1 MSNTALENLAKIGQ
15 LKAEPA
21 STLDVERL
29 LAMARKHLED
39 AKRESNSIEGR
50 FISAY
55 SVGHAAGLAAL
66 RWHGYRSE
74 NRYLVFQALQHTV
87 GWTAVQWRQLDS
99 AHNKRNLAEY
109 EGYLEVEPSYVQGL
123 IELVTR
129 LLKDTEQLIK
139 PFSANGD

>member
-1 MSNTALENLAKIGQ
+1 MSNTALENLVKIGQ
-15 LKAEPA
+15 LKKEPA
-21 STLDVERL
+21 SDLDVSRL
-29 LAMARKHLED
+29 LAMARKHLDD
-39 AKRESNSIEGR
+39 ARRTSNSIEGR

-74 NRYLVFQALQHTV
+74 NRYLVFQTLQHTV

-109 EGYLEVEPSYVQGL
+109 EGYLEVEPSYLKGL
-123 IELVTR
+123 IEVVALLLDDVNRLVIHAT
-129 LLKDTEQLIK
+129 
-139 PFSANGD
+139 

>member
-1 MSNTALENLAKIGQ
+1 MSNSALENLAKIGQ

-21 STLDVERL
+21 SGLDIERL
-29 LAMARKHLED
+29 LVMARKHLAD

-74 NRYLVFQALQHTV
+74 NRYLVFQTLQHTV

-123 IELVTR
+123 IAMVALLLDDVSRLVR
-129 LLKDTEQLIK
+129 PAD
-139 PFSANGD
+139 SA

>member
-15 LKAEPA
+15 LKVEPTSA
-21 STLDVERL
+21 LDIERL
-29 LAMARKHLED
+29 LDMARKHLDD

-74 NRYLVFQALQHTV
+74 NRYLVFQTLQHTV

-109 EGYLEVEPSYVQGL
+109 EGYLDVEPGYVQGL
-123 IELVTR
+123 IALAALLLNDVSRLVTR
-129 LLKDTEQLIK
+129 VD
-139 PFSANGD
+139 PA

>member
-1 MSNTALENLAKIGQ
+1 MRLEALENLAKIGQ
-15 LKAEPA
+15 LKAEAA

-29 LAMARKHLED
+29 LTMAHKHLAD

-74 NRYLVFQALQHTV
+74 NRYLVFQTLQHTV

-109 EGYLEVEPSYVQGL
+109 EGYLEVEASYVQGL
-123 IELVTR
+123 IDLVAR
-129 LLKDTEQLIK
+129 LLTDVERLVK
-139 PFSANGD
+139 PAP

>member
-15 LKAEPA
+15 LKVEPTSA
-21 STLDVERL
+21 LDIERL
-29 LAMARKHLED
+29 LDMARKHLDD

-74 NRYLVFQALQHTV
+74 NRYLVFQTLQHTV

-109 EGYLEVEPSYVQGL
+109 EGYLDVEPSYVQGL
-123 IELVTR
+123 IALAALLLNDVSRLVTR
-129 LLKDTEQLIK
+129 VD
-139 PFSANGD
+139 PA

>member
-1 MSNTALENLAKIGQ
+1 MKLEALENLAKIGQ
-15 LKAEPA
+15 LKAEAA
-21 STLDVERL
+21 SALDIERL
-29 LAMARKHLED
+29 LAMAHKHLAD

-74 NRYLVFQALQHTV
+74 NRYMVFQTLQHTV
-87 GWTAVQWRQLDS
+87 GWTPVQWRQLDS

-109 EGYLEVEPSYVQGL
+109 EGYLEVEASYVQGL
-123 IELVTR
+123 IDLVAR
-129 LLKDTEQLIK
+129 LLADVERLVK
-139 PFSANGD
+139 PAS

>member
-1 MSNTALENLAKIGQ
+1 MTLEALENLAKIGQ
-15 LKAEPA
+15 LKAEAA
-21 STLDVERL
+21 STLDVARL
-29 LAMARKHLED
+29 LAMAHKHLAD

-55 SVGHAAGLAAL
+55 SVGHATGLAAL

-74 NRYLVFQALQHTV
+74 NRYLVFQALQQTV

-109 EGYLEVEPSYVQGL
+109 EGYLEVEASYVQGL
-123 IELVTR
+123 IDLVAR
-129 LLKDTEQLIK
+129 LLADVERLVK
-139 PFSANGD
+139 PAP

>member
-15 LKAEPA
+15 LKVE
-21 STLDVERL
+21 STSALDIERL
-29 LAMARKHLED
+29 LDMARKHLDD

-74 NRYLVFQALQHTV
+74 NRYLVFQTLQHTV
-87 GWTAVQWRQLDS
+87 GWTAMQWRQLDS

-109 EGYLEVEPSYVQGL
+109 EGYLDVEPSYVQGL
-123 IELVTR
+123 IVVVT
-129 LLKDTEQLIK
+129 LLLNDA
-139 PFSANGD
+139 SRMVGS

>member
-15 LKAEPA
+15 LKEEPA
-21 STLDVERL
+21 SALDIERL
-29 LAMARKHLED
+29 LDMAHKHLDD

-74 NRYLVFQALQHTV
+74 NRYLVFQTLQHTV

-109 EGYLEVEPSYVQGL
+109 EGYLDVEPSYVQGFIAL
-123 IELVTR
+123 VALLLNDVSRLVTR
-129 LLKDTEQLIK
+129 VD
-139 PFSANGD
+139 PA

>member
-15 LKAEPA
+15 LKVEPTSA
-21 STLDVERL
+21 LDIERL
-29 LAMARKHLED
+29 LDMARKHLDD

-55 SVGHAAGLAAL
+55 SVGHAASLAAL

-74 NRYLVFQALQHTV
+74 NRYLVFQTLQHTV

-109 EGYLEVEPSYVQGL
+109 EGYLDVEPGYVQGL
-123 IELVTR
+123 IALAALLLNDVSRLVTR
-129 LLKDTEQLIK
+129 VD
-139 PFSANGD
+139 PA

>member
-1 MSNTALENLAKIGQ
+1 MSNNALENLVKIGQ
-15 LKAEPA
+15 LKEEPA
-21 STLDVERL
+21 SALDIERL
-29 LAMARKHLED
+29 LTMARKHLAD

-66 RWHGYRSE
+66 RWCGYRSE
-74 NRYLVFQALQHTV
+74 NRYLVFQTLQHTV

-123 IELVTR
+123 IALTEL
-129 LLKDTEQLIK
+129 LLNDVSRFVLPDNPAQ
-139 PFSANGD
+139 

>member
-1 MSNTALENLAKIGQ
+1 MSRAALENLAKISQ

-21 STLDVERL
+21 SALDIQRL
-29 LAMARKHLED
+29 LGMARKHLED
-39 AKRESNSIEGR
+39 ARRESNSLEGR

-55 SVGHAAGLAAL
+55 SVGHASALAAL

-74 NRYLVFQALQHTV
+74 NRYLVFQCLPHTL
-87 GWTAVQWRQLDS
+87 GWKSEQWRQLDS

-123 IELVTR
+123 IELVS
-129 LLKDTEQLIK
+129 LLLADAEQLIH
-139 PFSANGD
+139 PQ

>member
-15 LKAEPA
+15 LKKEPA
-21 STLDVERL
+21 SALDIKRL
-29 LAMARKHLED
+29 LDMAHKHLDD

-74 NRYLVFQALQHTV
+74 NRYLVFQTLQHTV

-109 EGYLEVEPSYVQGL
+109 EGYLDVEPSYVQGL
-123 IELVTR
+123 IALVALLLNDVSRQVTR
-129 LLKDTEQLIK
+129 VD
-139 PFSANGD
+139 PA

>member
-21 STLDVERL
+21 SALDIERL
-29 LAMARKHLED
+29 LAMARKHLDD
-39 AKRESNSIEGR
+39 AKREFNSIEGR

-74 NRYLVFQALQHTV
+74 NRYLVFQTLQHTV
-87 GWTAVQWRQLDS
+87 GWTAVQWRQLDT

-123 IELVTR
+123 IAMVALLLDDVSRLVSPADPAR
-129 LLKDTEQLIK
+129 
-139 PFSANGD
+139 